1 MVELDAQ
8 PNCILQFTYFH
19 QSKAVAQKGAPT
31 VNSYTVQPGA
41 RVLWCLRRRKSDV
54 RCVLIANATPVEV
67 RVLQDR
73 DVVLTELFPEE
84 WLALNWARIYA
95 ERLKEHG
102 WRDAEHGNG
111 HPP

>member
-102 WRDAEHGNG
+102 WRDADHGNG